1 MNKERF
7 QKYELQAKILKA
19 LAHPTRLLIVDELC
33 RKEHCVCELTD
44 MIGADTSTV
53 SKHLSVL
60 KDAGIVGIEKR
71 GTNVYYSL
79 KIPCTAT
86 FLSCTKDVIKT
97 RSREQMDIMKEKQ
110 ARSRRM
116 E

>member
-1 MNKERF
+1 MNHERF
-7 QKYELQAKILKA
+7 RKYELQAKILKA

-33 RKEHCVCELTD
+33 KTEHCVCELTE
-44 MIGADTSTV
+44 MIEADTSTV

-60 KDAGIVGIEKR
+60 KDAGIVGVEKR

-86 FLSCTKDVIKT
+86 FLSCTKDVIKL
-97 RSREQMDIMKEKQ
+97 RSKQQMEIMEK
-110 ARSRRM
+110 
-116 E
+116 

>member
-1 MNKERF
+1 MDKERF
-7 QKYELQAKILKA
+7 RKYELQAKILKA
-19 LAHPTRLLIVDELC
+19 LGHPTRLLIVDELC

-44 MIGADTSTV
+44 MVGADTSTV

-79 KIPCTAT
+79 KILCTAT
-86 FLSCTKDVIKT
+86 FLACTKDVIQT
-97 RSREQMDIMKEKQ
+97 RSKEQMHIMKKK
-110 ARSRRM
+110 
-116 E
+116 